1 MVLLQCSLTKTK
13 LRTMVLLQYS
23 LSCAQWL
30 SWAESAPLDQIVR
43 TLSLDIFV
51 SSADTLNSLRIFQT
65 PSVILNYPSFC
76 HLQMKYILEV
86 KTLPGKLE
94 LLEVKTL
101 PGKLELSPNSLC
113 QYLKYFSQI
122 FGYY

>member
-1 MVLLQCSLTKTK
+1 M
-13 LRTMVLLQYS
+13 
-23 LSCAQWL
+23 
-30 SWAESAPLDQIVR
+30 R

-65 PSVILNYPSFC
+65 LSEILNYPSLC
-76 HLQMKYILEV
+76 HLRIKYLLEV

-113 QYLKYFSQI
+113 QYIWSI
-122 FGYY
+122 FLRHLDIIKIFE